1 MGWCTY
7 SIGADRFGRVFYK
20 NKNFYRVVMHGD
32 WMSVLH
38 KIIDDKKY
46 MEKIFNAGLVRFDYL
61 GEFLNFSQVLKL
73 DSVYS
78 FSYMKHR
85 VKQQNI
91 DALKMLCQLS
101 LVLYDK
107 DLTTCNFHEGDINAK
122 GCIPV
127 FTDLGAVDNKTPNTL
142 VVSINRIGYLIDKYI
157 LVYELH
163 GL

>member
-107 DLTTCNFHEGDINAK
+107 DLTTCNFHEGDVNLTGTYSPSIDGTNT
-122 GCIPV
+122 CIPLSLI
-127 FTDLGAVDNKTPNTL
+127 FIPL
-142 VVSINRIGYLIDKYI
+142 VENVTCYI
-157 LVYELH
+157 CEL
-163 GL
+163 